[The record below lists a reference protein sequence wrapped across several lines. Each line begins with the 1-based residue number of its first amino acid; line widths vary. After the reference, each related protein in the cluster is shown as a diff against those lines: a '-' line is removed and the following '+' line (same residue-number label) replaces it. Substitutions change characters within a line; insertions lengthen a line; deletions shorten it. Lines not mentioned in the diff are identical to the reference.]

1 MATLN
6 GPSNNQSTIDGTFQF
21 KTNPNLDKK
30 WLKANLTSALRSTN
44 ELSNLWN
51 HLLEDNEVIELENK
65 LSPNFTFIDESIDKS
80 IDGGNAVTSE
90 SIFNSWLWNPIPGE
104 NFRELVKKYILQILL
119 FLGAEEKQDCIK
131 VLLSEQQ
138 ALCHQAAE
146 NCLSVQSLKRMLFVY
161 SRYFIALARYK
172 KPDSLDDDNVTSN
185 ITTKTVHEVH
195 SAVLDLKSTNVS

>member
-21 KTNPNLDKK
+21 KTNQNLDKK

-104 NFRELVKKYILQILL
+104 KLRELI
-119 FLGAEEKQDCIK
+119 
-131 VLLSEQQ
+131 
-138 ALCHQAAE
+138 
-146 NCLSVQSLKRMLFVY
+146 
-161 SRYFIALARYK
+161 
-172 KPDSLDDDNVTSN
+172 
-185 ITTKTVHEVH
+185 
-195 SAVLDLKSTNVS
+195 